1 MTPTPPSP
9 KGEGEFATFHEFYPY
24 YLSEHRNATCRKLH
38 FAGSTLVLAIVGLA
52 IATANPWWLLA
63 VPLAG
68 YGFAWVGH
76 FAFEKN
82 RPATFTYPL
91 WSFMGDWVM
100 YWQLATRRIP
110 FEERDPGARQGADP
124 A

>member
-1 MTPTPPSP
+1 M
-9 KGEGEFATFHEFYPY
+9 KTFREFYPF

-38 FAGSTLVLAIVGLA
+38 FAGSTLVLAI
-52 IATANPWWLLA
+52 LA
-63 VPLAG
+63 VALATQRWALLWLVPIAG

-82 RPATFTYPL
+82 RPATFKHPFFSL
-91 WSFMGDWVM
+91 AGDWVM
-100 YWQLATRRIP
+100 YWQLLTGKIR
-110 FEERDPGARQGADP
+110 FDERNAGARQGADP